1 MADAMTLRAEAEA
14 DALAKS
20 FADKAVKDALDEV
33 EAKAAAQAQRAEREA
48 TAAKEREEA
57 VLKTWQDEE
66 LKRMSKAGSSAG
78 GVLRAALLVALFA
91 VAAYAAK
98 EAYVHYTTPPEPEPT
113 LLEYYLGVSLW

>member
-1 MADAMTLRAEAEA
+1 MTLRAEAEA

-48 TAAKEREEA
+48 AAAKDREEA
-57 VLKTWQDEE
+57 VLKIWQDEE
-66 LKRMSKAGSSAG
+66 LKRQSKAGSSAG

-91 VAAYAAK
+91 VAAYAAN